1 MKLLFF
7 IVIVVH
13 AVFETLYHLTP
24 NVDYFYKGDIKDGFI
39 I

>member
-1 MKLLFF
+1 MLKILLYL
-7 IVIVVH
+7 VIVVD

-24 NVDYFYKGDIKDGFI
+24 DVDYFYEGDIKDGI